1 MSEVKRQFE
10 TITSNGVLW
19 INIQKPTFADINALG
34 QKYPFHR
41 LNLEDCLSKIQIPK
55 IDRYESPSCHSS
67 FSYARQ
73 GKGLSL

>member
-34 QKYPFHR
+34 QKYPFHK
-41 LNLEDCLSKIQIPK
+41 LNLEDCLSKIEIPK
-55 IDRYESPSCHSS
+55 IDPVRKSHLCYFA
-67 FSYARQ
+67 FSYT
-73 GKGLSL
+73 